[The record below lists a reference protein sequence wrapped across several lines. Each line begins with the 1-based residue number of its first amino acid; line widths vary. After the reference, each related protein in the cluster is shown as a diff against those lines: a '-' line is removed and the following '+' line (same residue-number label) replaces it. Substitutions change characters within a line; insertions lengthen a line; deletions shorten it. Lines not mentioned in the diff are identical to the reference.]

1 MFFYKI
7 TIFKF
12 ILTIMKKILNYF
24 LQGLIFIVPIGVSV
38 ALVIY
43 LYKNIGQ
50 LGPFDNDLLNIIFLF
65 FATTLIGVLSSRIIA
80 SPFNALFS
88 KILDKA
94 PLLKTIYSSVK
105 DLMNTLFGNKK
116 GFDQAV
122 LVKIYD
128 NSTIER
134 FGFITNDDLTKLN
147 INSGKVLVY
156 IPHSLTFSGNV
167 FLVDKK
173 NLTPIDTPSRD
184 VMKMIVSGG
193 VSEVEN

>member
-1 MFFYKI
+1 
-7 TIFKF
+7 
-12 ILTIMKKILNYF
+12 MKKILNYF

-147 INSGKVLVY
+147 INNGKVLVY

>member
-1 MFFYKI
+1 
-7 TIFKF
+7 
-12 ILTIMKKILNYF
+12 MKKILNYF
-24 LQGLIFIVPIGVSV
+24 LQGLLYIVPISVTIFVVVYALNKIADILPIKNTFVSLIV
-38 ALVIY
+38 
-43 LYKNIGQ
+43 
-50 LGPFDNDLLNIIFLF
+50 LF
-65 FATTLIGVLSSRIIA
+65 TLITIIGMVGSKLIA
-80 SPFNALFS
+80 SPFNALFK

-94 PLLKTIYSSVK
+94 PLLQTIYSSVK
-105 DLMNTLFGNKK
+105 DLMNTFFGNKK

-134 FGFITNDDLTKLN
+134 FGFITNDDLESLN
-147 INSGKVLVY
+147 ITSGKVLVY

-184 VMKMIVSGG
+184 IMKLIVSGG
-193 VSEVEN
+193 VSEVDN

>member
-1 MFFYKI
+1 
-7 TIFKF
+7 
-12 ILTIMKKILNYF
+12 MKKILNYF

-94 PLLKTIYSSVK
+94 PLLKTIYTAVK
-105 DLMNTLFGNKK
+105 DLMG
-116 GFDQAV
+116 
-122 LVKIYD
+122 
-128 NSTIER
+128 
-134 FGFITNDDLTKLN
+134 
-147 INSGKVLVY
+147 
-156 IPHSLTFSGNV
+156 TFVGR
-167 FLVDKK
+167 L
-173 NLTPIDTPSRD
+173 
-184 VMKMIVSGG
+184 
-193 VSEVEN
+193 

>member
-1 MFFYKI
+1 
-7 TIFKF
+7 
-12 ILTIMKKILNYF
+12 MKRILNYF
-24 LQGLIFIVPIGVSV
+24 LQGLLYIVPISV
-38 ALVIY
+38 TIFVVVYALNKIADI
-43 LYKNIGQ
+43 LPIKNTILSLVVLFALITIVGMIGSK
-50 LGPFDNDLLNIIFLF
+50 L
-65 FATTLIGVLSSRIIA
+65 IA
-80 SPFNALFS
+80 SPFNSLFQ

-105 DLMNTLFGNKK
+105 DLMNTFFGNKK

-128 NSTIER
+128 NSSIER
-134 FGFITNDDLTKLN
+134 FGFITNDDLQSLN
-147 INSGKVLVY
+147 INSEKVLVY

-184 VMKMIVSGG
+184 IMKLIISGAVSYTHLTLPTSDL
-193 VSEVEN
+193 V